1 MPSPQTE
8 YRVELDAGMLGNE
21 TNHSVP
27 TGSVSVAMCTFNGAR
42 FLAQQLRT
50 IQEQIVLPA
59 ELVVCDDGSTDDSVA
74 ILEKFASSAR
84 FPVHIHRNAERL
96 KFAQNFGKCISLCRG
111 DIIALTDQDDLW
123 YSTRIADTRE
133 AFAANPSL
141 TYTFSDAPLIDA
153 AGQELGATIYSNVL
167 VMSRDRRRLR
177 QGTTML
183 PAILRWG
190 LIYGCTMA
198 FRASFVPLILPIP
211 ELWSHDSW
219 ISLVLSSLGPSARQ
233 RPVTHYR
240 QHSVQLAGG
249 GKWTIRKHL
258 EQAREREAA
267 EYQAELRLFE
277 LGLAA
282 AESRPA
288 LHTSLVPALRKRL
301 AFLRLRLEV
310 HSGGPTAIPSL
321 FQLLRKGDYWFFGA
335 GLRSALK
342 DAAMMISFS
351 AKK

>member
-1 MPSPQTE
+1 MPSPMTE
-8 YRVELDAGMLGNE
+8 YRVESDAGMLGSE
-21 TNHSVP
+21 TNQSVP
-27 TGSVSVAMCTFNGAR
+27 RSSISVAMCTFNGAR
-42 FLAQQLRT
+42 FLARQLWT
-50 IQEQIVLPA
+50 IQEQTVLPA

-74 ILEKFASSAR
+74 ILERFASSAP
-84 FPVHIHRNAERL
+84 FPVHIHRNAKRL
-96 KFAQNFGKCISLCRG
+96 EFAQNFAKCISLCRG
-111 DIIALTDQDDLW
+111 HIIALTDQDDLW

-133 AFAANPSL
+133 AFAADPSL

-153 AGQELGATIYSNVL
+153 EGQEFGASIYSNVR
-167 VMSRDRRRLR
+167 VMSRDRRLLK
-177 QGTTML
+177 QGTAML

-198 FRASFVPLILPIP
+198 FRASFVPVILPIP
-211 ELWSHDSW
+211 EMWSHDAW

-233 RPVTHYR
+233 RPVTQYR

-249 GKWTIRKHL
+249 GRWTIRKHL
-258 EQAREREAA
+258 KQAKERGRA

-288 LHTSLVPALRKRL
+288 LHPSLVPALRERL
-301 AFLRLRLEV
+301 AFLRLRLEI
-310 HSGGPTAIPSL
+310 HSGGPTAILSL
-321 FQLLRKGDYWFFGA
+321 FQLLRKGDYWLFGA

-342 DAAMMISFS
+342 DAAMLISYS
-351 AKK
+351 ARK